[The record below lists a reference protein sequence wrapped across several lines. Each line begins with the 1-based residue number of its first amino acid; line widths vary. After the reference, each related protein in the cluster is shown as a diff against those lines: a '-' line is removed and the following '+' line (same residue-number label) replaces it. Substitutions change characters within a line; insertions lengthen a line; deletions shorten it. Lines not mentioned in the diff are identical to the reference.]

1 MFQYKTNDRYELFY
15 TSVSQIILYFS
26 SCTMLKKKY
35 RQLKDLSDQRS
46 KWWIVKESPEW
57 SATIFIILWND
68 RKTSTKAT
76 KRTTVA
82 LSSLAIWDETTWKR
96 PDIYVS
102 PNFQNLRAPNRVA
115 SEYSSTPW
123 QGNDSRGFVSRGR
136 GRWDEVRSRPFPSSH
151 PVDQRNLEYRVAA
164 RSNKA
169 LEQTIR
175 LPPQMLPVSYFTG

>member
-115 SEYSSTPW
+115 SIPLL
-123 QGNDSRGFVSRGR
+123 RGR
-136 GRWDEVRSRPFPSSH
+136 ATILAALSQGGGGDETRWDRVRFPRAT
-151 PVDQRNLEYRVAA
+151 P
-164 RSNKA
+164 
-169 LEQTIR
+169 
-175 LPPQMLPVSYFTG
+175 